1 MKKVYIKPE
10 ISTEIIEVEL
20 PISASAGSDMLPV
33 HGGESDR
40 VIGEEGFGFL
50 GKDRDNSD
58 WGGLW

>member
-20 PISASAGSDMLPV
+20 PISASMFVSTDKTKTIDSP
-33 HGGESDR
+33 DD
-40 VIGEEGFGFL
+40 FL
-50 GKDRDNSD
+50 GKDRDTSD